1 MLDSFWISYMLI
13 LLLSFAQRP
22 AYGVDSSTEMM
33 KRASTI
39 TSSLNKKNAPC
50 PGDPPFCPRFLN
62 EVIRDD
68 KADGYFFDFNV
79 LGLKE
84 LNVKAGKMLDSR
96 FASCIQGVD
105 AKGSFVRQN
114 FPNAKQLQTYIQQN
128 EFSQMG
134 IHIHQAIQGCI
145 AQAQPEDF
153 NKAAKYY
160 YVMGRLDRGVQDVQN
175 ELSRIDQIL
184 GDQNSLKKCDSTFMD
199 ANIQCGSLMKCE
211 RKAGVFDAV
220 VTQAQKDE
228 VRYKVNLDAVQ
239 KLRGSCLVQRESYK
253 KYEKEIQTKGH
264 FELCDSLASMD
275 GAGNVPCDKLT
286 GDGLKEIKSC
296 EAKEKAAVA
305 EMALL
310 EKTNPWFADENY
322 FKDRKKGQKARD
334 LISQYLQKS
343 RKALQN
349 LQKDFEKSARCLN
362 GTEYRGCD
370 VDQLRE
376 TLANTRELPSTYTKS
391 KDHNAFENYMG
402 AQRCI
407 EEGANDRNET
417 AGILRTSGRDATLT
431 VLTAGIGDLVFGG
444 AKLLGQGAQAYR
456 LATNVGEVT
465 NLLVSAG
472 YFAEALG
479 KAVTSCLIE
488 YDKQKLALNGVDSN
502 LTCPDP
508 MAERVAAQKAAES
521 CAGASLETA
530 MNALPFAPLVAK
542 ATRKVVH
549 TATDEIY
556 EPSGWVDHSKRSSE
570 PTHHK
575 TPDSPRPAA
584 RADFIDKNLNKEFAS
599 VEQNEK
605 WIQIADTAKAD
616 GQTKFY
622 EIENSVMKE
631 LNDVTQDKNFVTAV
645 TNKHKETLLKNIDEV
660 KAKYPDAE
668 VFVYSDF
675 KSVRLAIRP
684 KPPATKLPADVEKA
698 VQEAFQ
704 KANKEFAAYMK
715 ENQFLREGDQPEK
728 WFRAGSGDTADQ
740 ASLSARYSRKAA
752 GPNSMRNFKDGDLQE
767 NLNTALKATEMYRSQ
782 IQNEIGNTGLMS
794 YVPGSTKKT
803 LNIEVFDAIRKTKT
817 PQELMSSL
825 KKSTGVELTEAQ
837 AMHLRDYSEL
847 VDEFSPSIR
856 IAKRQV
862 ASLSDSAPGGFSLD
876 FAGMGARNAQG
887 TADAL
892 ANSKNLNDALQ
903 ASRKGETE
911 VTAVFRDK
919 KEKVSS
925 TINSILKKYK
935 ITAEIVDSGDDM
947 VIRPNKAIPEKARQ
961 EITDALATVISPS
974 DVRMSHVAAYVGKE
988 SDRALMGTHGETLE
1002 KLTRKNLQGEIPPE
1016 RLRQILLMTDMK
1028 GNAAGQG
1035 TVDLVTGSGSVQLND
1050 IERQKIKRA
1059 FRKAIDSLNQEL
1071 KKENEIGNYKTGT

>member
-1 MLDSFWISYMLI
+1 MVII
-13 LLLSFAQRP
+13 VLSFAQTQ
-22 AYGVDSSTEMM
+22 AHAVDSSTEMM
-33 KRASTI
+33 KRASNI

-50 PGDPPFCPRFLN
+50 SSEPPFCPRFLN

-68 KADGYFFDFNV
+68 KSDGYFFDFNV

-84 LNVKAGKMLDSR
+84 LNVKAGKMLDGR
-96 FASCIQGVD
+96 FANCIQAVD
-105 AKGSFVRQN
+105 AKGSFARQR
-114 FPNAKQLQTYIQQN
+114 FFSAKQMQSYAQQN

-134 IHIHQAIQGCI
+134 IHNHQAVQGCI

-153 NKAAKYY
+153 NKTAKYY
-160 YVMGRLDRGVQDVQN
+160 YAMARLDHGVQDIQT

-184 GDQNSLKKCDSTFMD
+184 GDQNSLKQCQSTFMD
-199 ANIQCGSLMKCE
+199 ANIQCGALMKCG
-211 RKAGVFDAV
+211 KKSGTFDAV
-220 VTQAQKDE
+220 VAQADQDEIRYRTRLDE
-228 VRYKVNLDAVQ
+228 VK
-239 KLRGSCLVQRESYK
+239 KLRGTCLAQREDYK
-253 KYEKEIQTKGH
+253 KFEKEIQSKGH
-264 FELCDSLASMD
+264 YEICDSLASMD
-275 GAGNVPCDKLT
+275 GAGNVPCEDLT
-286 GDGLKEIKSC
+286 SAGLKEVKAC
-296 EAKEKAAVA
+296 EEKEKAAVA

-310 EKTNPWFADENY
+310 EKMNPWLADESY
-322 FKDRKKGQKARD
+322 LKDRRKGAKSRD
-334 LISQYLQKS
+334 LIGQYLQKS
-343 RKALQN
+343 RKALQD
-349 LQKDFEKSARCLN
+349 LQKEIEKSARCLN
-362 GTEYRGCD
+362 GTEYRSCD

-376 TLANTRELPSTYTKS
+376 TLSATRELPSTYTKS

-417 AGILRTSGRDATLT
+417 ASILRTSGRDATLT
-431 VLTAGIGDLVFGG
+431 VLTAGIGDVVLGG
-444 AKLLGQGAQAYR
+444 AKLLGRGAQAYR
-456 LATNVGEVT
+456 LAKNVGET
-465 NLLVSAG
+465 ANLLVSAG

-479 KAVTSCLIE
+479 KAVNSCLVE
-488 YDKQKLALNGVDSN
+488 YDKQKVSLNGADSN
-502 LTCPDP
+502 RTCPDP
-508 MAERVAAQKAAES
+508 MAERVAAKKAAES
-521 CAGASLETA
+521 CAGATFETA
-530 MNALPFAPLVAK
+530 LNALPFAPLVAK
-542 ATRKVVH
+542 AGRKAVY
-549 TATDEIY
+549 TAAEDHY
-556 EPSGWVDHSKRSSE
+556 EPSGWVDHSKRSAQ
-570 PTHHK
+570 PTTHK
-575 TPDSPRPAA
+575 TPSTPRPAA
-584 RADFIDKNLNKEFAS
+584 RAAFIEENLNKEFAT

-605 WIQIADTAKAD
+605 WIQIAETAKPD

-622 EIENSVMKE
+622 EVENSVMKE

-660 KAKYPDAE
+660 KAKFPDAD

-675 KSVRLAIRP
+675 KSVRLAIKP

-715 ENQFLREGDQPEK
+715 ENHFLRDGDQPEK
-728 WFRAGSGDTADQ
+728 WFRAGSGETADQ
-740 ASLSARYSRKAA
+740 ASLSARYSRKAS
-752 GPNSMRNFKDGDLQE
+752 GPNAMRNFKDGDLQE
-767 NLNTALKATEMYRSQ
+767 NLNTTLKATEMYRSQ
-782 IQNEIGNTGLMS
+782 IQNEIGQTGLMS
-794 YVPGSTKKT
+794 YIPGSNKKT

-817 PQELMSSL
+817 PQELVSSL

-862 ASLSDSAPGGFSLD
+862 ASLSDSAAGGFSLD

-892 ANSKNLNDALQ
+892 AGSKNLTDALQ

-911 VTAVFRDK
+911 VTAVFREK
-919 KEKVSS
+919 KEKVSAS
-925 TINSILKKYK
+925 IDSILKKYK
-935 ITAEIVDSGDDM
+935 INAQIIDSGDDM
-947 VIRPNKAIPEKARQ
+947 VIKPNKAIPEKARQ

-974 DVRMSHVAAYVGKE
+974 DVRMSHVAAYVAKE
-988 SDRALMGTHGETLE
+988 SDRALIGTHGETLE

-1016 RLRQILLMTDMK
+1016 RLKQILLMTDMK

-1035 TVDLVTGSGSVQLND
+1035 SVDLVTGSGSVQLND

-1059 FRKAIDSLNQEL
+1059 FRKAVDSLNQEL
-1071 KKENEIGNYKTGT
+1071 RKENEIGKYQATGT